1 MKTTITILLILLVI
15 AMTLSL
21 ELKAQSSN
29 YKNINKNSIATLK
42 EGIHS
47 ENRGVKK
54 SSIYMAG
61 LYKIEEAVDALTDKL
76 KTEEDPDTRILI
88 ALSLYKIGN
97 PEGMEAVK
105 DLSENDQDEKVKR
118 MSTAIYQ
125 AFLDSGQS
133 ISLYRIN
140 ELNLQ

>member
-1 MKTTITILLILLVI
+1 MKTAKTILMVLSVI
-15 AMTLSL
+15 AMTLSP

-61 LYKIEEAVDALTDKL
+61 LYKIEEAVDALIDKL
-76 KTEEDPDTRILI
+76 KTEEDPDTRILKVLI
-88 ALSLYKIGN
+88 YIKI
-97 PEGMEAVK
+97 
-105 DLSENDQDEKVKR
+105 
-118 MSTAIYQ
+118 I
-125 AFLDSGQS
+125 
-133 ISLYRIN
+133 RIR
-140 ELNLQ
+140 LILQQQ